1 MNLHHP
7 SPGPGSLEERVYSMV
22 LNDPAQ
28 DAVMSPICWT
38 AGNRVPF
45 DLTVGE
51 HDSVCVRLS
60 NRRMFKLLRLQNAS
74 VAFHDNPGQRHF
86 DTPPAPR

>member
-1 MNLHHP
+1 
-7 SPGPGSLEERVYSMV
+7 MV
-22 LNDPAQ
+22 LPDAAQ

-51 HDSVCVRLS
+51 HDSARVRLS
-60 NRRMFKLLRLQNAS
+60 NRRMAELLKLQPGGVTL
-74 VAFHDNPGQRHF
+74 HDMPSLSHF
-86 DTPPAPR
+86 DTHTCLHDAGAAWYMRLEMRLKNESF